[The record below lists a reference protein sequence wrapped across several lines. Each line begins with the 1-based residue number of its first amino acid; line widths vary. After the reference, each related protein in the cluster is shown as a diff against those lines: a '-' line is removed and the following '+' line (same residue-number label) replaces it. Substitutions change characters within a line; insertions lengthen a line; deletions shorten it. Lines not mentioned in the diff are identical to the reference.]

1 MPIDFNDNLQIR
13 APKPIDDRYGPWETI
28 EEGLINVPYPYRHT
42 KLTLNI
48 AGVEYW
54 FKDGLEDGDL
64 IVKQYGSGDSSK
76 WEQDNIPAATTLH
89 PRWNDSEDAAIYGTD
104 RFGFGALPSG
114 YRSNTGMDSIGMSF
128 FSYMSNLNGDGC
140 PYTVEIFYAY
150 SDVSSSYSVSKN
162 FGVPIRAVRNAITE
176 EKLLPDGLISA
187 TYIDYDGNVYQCTK
201 IGLQVWTTSNL
212 KVTRYV
218 DGATIPTNLSDAAWA
233 ADTDGACTVYGKN
246 EGAFVPTDELTTEAL
261 MVAAY
266 GRLYNWY
273 AVDNTHGLID
283 TTNGWHVP
291 TDAEFTQLTDYLI
304 ATYPEITI
312 DNVGDVLKSIRQVN
326 SPYVITDQVYIK
338 PKLNKRINADII
350 DGLPDVSSY
359 PTIEEVQTLLDGKE
373 DKNTVITAYYVST
386 LSELILAWTEART
399 SSLPTNIYAAGT
411 ITLTS
416 NLYLQEHQV
425 HGRHIAIIGVPNAT
439 INLNGY
445 TLTSAGSYYENIS
458 FSNPN
463 LSGYLF
469 NENGYI
475 NCKNCNFV
483 TDGLDTSYNL
493 RLPIPHITITGLGS
507 GGSTGSIVIDGIQHN
522 TNVYAW
528 NRDDL
533 IQPILINVTVA
544 GFQKLYVS
552 LKNVTALSSFDRFSR
567 LQIITSG
574 ANSIFVNGD
583 TTWFYAPEQLMPGQ
597 GNINSDSIILRKSS
611 FANVKLE
618 GLLSGTSVKILGID
632 VNNNLILNDVLTS
645 NQLQIINTVPLV
657 CSDEKTDIVAS
668 LTESKIKFVFQTPQS
683 FTNIIGE
690 LNVSAVGGTF
700 TVDVTKNGVSILS
713 TYLTFDSGETS
724 TRTALI
730 PKVLTTSPV
739 SFDIGDYVE
748 VFVRIVGALV
758 PGKGL
763 KIYLM

>member
-28 EEGLINVPYPYRHT
+28 EEGLINVPYPYRHI

-54 FKDGLEDGDL
+54 FKDGLEDLDL
-64 IVKQYGSGDSSK
+64 IVKEYGSGDTSK
-76 WEQDNIPAATTLH
+76 WEQDNISAATTLH
-89 PRWNDSEDAAIYGTD
+89 PRWNDSNNATIYGTD
-104 RFGFGALPSG
+104 RFGLNMLPSDFIQ
-114 YRSNTGMDSIGMSF
+114 SN
-128 FSYMSNLNGDGC
+128 
-140 PYTVEIFYAY
+140 
-150 SDVSSSYSVSKN
+150 SSSV
-162 FGVPIRAVRNAITE
+162 GVGSIAMMHTTGFFDYPINTQPKQIMLFASSSDFVFSGNGKRAGCCVRAVRNATIE
-176 EKLLPDGLISA
+176 EQLLPNGLISA
-187 TYIDYDGNVYQCTK
+187 TYTDYDGNIYKCTK
-201 IGLQVWTTSNL
+201 IGLQVWTTSHL
-212 KVTRYV
+212 KVTHYA
-218 DGATIPTNLSDAAWA
+218 DGTLIPTNLSDAAWA
-233 ADTDGACTVYGKN
+233 ADSLGAMTISP
-246 EGAFVPTDELTTEAL
+246 VPLDELTTEAL

-273 AVDNTHGLID
+273 AVTNAHGLID
-283 TTNGWHVP
+283 STDGWHVP
-291 TDAEFTQLTDYLI
+291 TDAEFTQLSDYLI
-304 ATYPEITI
+304 ATYPEITS
-312 DNVGDVLKSIRQVN
+312 DNVGDALKSIRQVN
-326 SPYVITDQVYIK
+326 SPYVITDQVHIK
-338 PKLNKRINADII
+338 PKLNKRIDANII

-359 PTIEEVQTLLDGKE
+359 PTIEEVQILLNEKE
-373 DKNTVITAYYVST
+373 DKNVVITSYYVST
-386 LSELILAWTEART
+386 LNELILAWSEART

-445 TLTSAGSYYENIS
+445 TLTSAGAYYENLS

-522 TNVYAW
+522 TNVYEW
-528 NRDDL
+528 NRDNL
-533 IQPILINVTVA
+533 IQPILISITAA
-544 GFQKLYVS
+544 GFAKLYVS

-574 ANSIFVNGD
+574 ANSIFVTGD

-597 GNINSDSIILRKSS
+597 GFINSDSLILRKSS
-611 FANVKLE
+611 LSNIKLE